1 MRRIDLTIQ
10 LISAHIKAFS
20 ADEKEVEGS
29 RVFPN
34 NYVFSQFCVK
44 LGRDEVQFFRPHSWW
59 ILCRK

>member
-1 MRRIDLTIQ
+1 MRQTDLTIQ

-44 LGRDEVQFFRPHSWW
+44 LGRDEVQFFRPHSW
-59 ILCRK
+59 